1 VTLGAFLDGAAPITV
16 NGTIGNDVRGIMTI
30 EIGLILSHE
39 DEAHFAAQ
47 TEAVTAA
54 MQQVR
59 KLHPA
64 YSWMGTDEIRC
75 RGCNA
80 GLDIP
85 SLASTN
91 ANADK
96 AFRAHQ
102 TDQVDATLAADA
114 PHTIPNHSA
123 SHDPMPG
130 LNLAG

>member
-1 VTLGAFLDGAAPITV
+1 MTLGAFLGEAAPISV
-16 NGTIGNDVRGIMTI
+16 NGTIGNDVRGTMTI
-30 EIGLILSHE
+30 DIGLILSHE
-39 DEAHFAAQ
+39 DDFAAQ

-54 MQQVR
+54 RQQVR
-59 KLHPA
+59 QLHLA
-64 YSWMGTDEIRC
+64 YSWVGTDEIRC

-85 SLASTN
+85 SIASTN

-102 TDQVDATLAADA
+102 TAQVDAMLAADGRYS
-114 PHTIPNHSA
+114 IRNYSV
-123 SHDPMPG
+123 SHDSMRG

>member
-1 VTLGAFLDGAAPITV
+1 
-16 NGTIGNDVRGIMTI
+16 MTI
-30 EIGLILSHE
+30 DIGLILSHE
-39 DEAHFAAQ
+39 DEANFAAQ

-59 KLHPA
+59 ELHPA
-64 YSWMGTDEIRC
+64 YSWVGTDEIRC

-85 SLASTN
+85 PLASTN

-102 TDQVDATLAADA
+102 TAQLDAMLAADA
-114 PHTIPNHSA
+114 HHSIQDYSP
-123 SHDPMPG
+123 SHDPMRS
-130 LNLAG
+130 LNLTA

>member
-1 VTLGAFLDGAAPITV
+1 MTLGASLGEAAPITV
-16 NGTIGNDVRGIMTI
+16 NVTIGNDVRGTMTI
-30 EIGLILSHE
+30 DIGRILSHE
-39 DEAHFAAQ
+39 DGTHFEAQ

-64 YSWMGTDEIRC
+64 YSWVGTDEIRC

-91 ANADK
+91 ANAEK

-102 TDQVDATLAADA
+102 TAQVDALPAADT
-114 PHTIPNHSA
+114 HYSIRNYSA
-123 SHDPMPG
+123 SHDPLRG

>member
-1 VTLGAFLDGAAPITV
+1 
-16 NGTIGNDVRGIMTI
+16 MTI
-30 EIGLILSHE
+30 DTGLILSHE
-39 DEAHFAAQ
+39 DEASFAAQ
-47 TEAVTAA
+47 SEAVTAA
-54 MQQVR
+54 THQIR

-64 YSWMGTDEIRC
+64 YSWVGTDEIRC

-96 AFRAHQ
+96 AFQAHQ
-102 TDQVDATLAADA
+102 TAQAEAMLAANA
-114 PHTIPNHSA
+114 HHSIRNCSA
-123 SHDPMPG
+123 NHDPMRG

>member
-1 VTLGAFLDGAAPITV
+1 MTLGAFLGEAAPISV
-16 NGTIGNDVRGIMTI
+16 NGTIGNDVRGTMTI
-30 EIGLILSHE
+30 DIGLILSHE

-47 TEAVTAA
+47 TEAVIAA
-54 MQQVR
+54 RQQVR
-59 KLHPA
+59 KLHLA
-64 YSWMGTDEIRC
+64 YSWVGTDEIRC

-102 TDQVDATLAADA
+102 TAQVDAMLAADGRYS
-114 PHTIPNHSA
+114 TRNYSV
-123 SHDPMPG
+123 SHDPKRG

>member
-1 VTLGAFLDGAAPITV
+1 
-16 NGTIGNDVRGIMTI
+16 MTI
-30 EIGLILSHE
+30 DIGLILSQE
-39 DEAHFAAQ
+39 DEAHFAAH

-64 YSWMGTDEIRC
+64 YSWVGTDEIRC

-102 TDQVDATLAADA
+102 TAQIDAMLAADT
-114 PHTIPNHSA
+114 HHSIRNYSA
-123 SHDPMPG
+123 SHDPMRG

>member
-1 VTLGAFLDGAAPITV
+1 
-16 NGTIGNDVRGIMTI
+16 MTI
-30 EIGLILSHE
+30 DIGLILSHE

-64 YSWMGTDEIRC
+64 YSWVGTDEIRC

-102 TDQVDATLAADA
+102 AAQVDAMLAADTHN
-114 PHTIPNHSA
+114 PIRTYSA
-123 SHDPMPG
+123 SHDPMRG
-130 LNLAG
+130 LNLTG

>member
-1 VTLGAFLDGAAPITV
+1 
-16 NGTIGNDVRGIMTI
+16 MTI
-30 EIGLILSHE
+30 DTGLILSHE

-54 MQQVR
+54 MQQAR

-64 YSWMGTDEIRC
+64 YSWVGTDEIRC

-85 SLASTN
+85 CLASTN

-96 AFRAHQ
+96 AFQAHQ
-102 TDQVDATLAADA
+102 TAEGDAMLCAEAHYSIRNY
-114 PHTIPNHSA
+114 PLHT
-123 SHDPMPG
+123 DPVPG

>member
-1 VTLGAFLDGAAPITV
+1 VTLGAFLGEAARITV
-16 NGTIGNDVRGIMTI
+16 NGTIGNDVRGAMTI
-30 EIGLILSHE
+30 DIGLILSHE

-47 TEAVTAA
+47 TEPVTAA
-54 MQQVR
+54 MQQVW

-64 YSWMGTDEIRC
+64 YSWVGTDEIRC

-102 TDQVDATLAADA
+102 RAQADAMLAADA
-114 PHTIPNHSA
+114 HHPIRTSPA
-123 SHDPMPG
+123 SHDPLRG

>member
-1 VTLGAFLDGAAPITV
+1 MIID
-16 NGTIGNDVRGIMTI
+16 IGR
-30 EIGLILSHE
+30 ILSHE
-39 DEAHFAAQ
+39 DETHFEAQ

-64 YSWMGTDEIRC
+64 YSWVGTDEIRC

-91 ANADK
+91 ANAEK

-102 TDQVDATLAADA
+102 TAQVDALPAADT
-114 PHTIPNHSA
+114 HYSIRNYSA
-123 SHDPMPG
+123 SHDPLRG

>member
-1 VTLGAFLDGAAPITV
+1 
-16 NGTIGNDVRGIMTI
+16 MTI
-30 EIGLILSHE
+30 DIGLILSHE

-54 MQQVR
+54 MQQAR

-64 YSWMGTDEIRC
+64 YSWVGTDEIRC

-91 ANADK
+91 TNADK
-96 AFRAHQ
+96 AFQAHQ
-102 TDQVDATLAADA
+102 RAQADA
-114 PHTIPNHSA
+114 MLSA
-123 SHDPMPG
+123 EAHHPIRNYPLNPDPMPG